1 MTHII
6 VPFQILKLL
15 MPYIAHPDEPW
26 FPYGYITKERFP
38 QYDKHYGL
46 TYYARPR
53 LPPAYFTK
61 GYKFYQ
67 DAMNSWMKDLEQENK
82 DYWER
87 QSKFNHRKLFKP
99 VQFMGE
105 HRIPIYYTYTEFKK
119 KANKYALRKRKE
131 IFARIEINRQQ
142 ALQKRRQ
149 IIRDRIERNR
159 QQAIK
164 KRKIILARK
173 LNKY

>member
-1 MTHII
+1 M
-6 VPFQILKLL
+6 PF
-15 MPYIAHPDEPW
+15 IAHSDEPW
-26 FPYGYITKERFP
+26 YPYGYITKERF
-38 QYDKHYGL
+38 QHYDKHYGL
-46 TYYARPR
+46 YYEARPR

-99 VQFMGE
+99 VQYMGE
-105 HRIPIYYTYTEFKK
+105 HRIPVYYTYTEFKK

-131 IFARIEINRQQ
+131 IFARIEQNRQQ

-159 QQAIK
+159 QQALR